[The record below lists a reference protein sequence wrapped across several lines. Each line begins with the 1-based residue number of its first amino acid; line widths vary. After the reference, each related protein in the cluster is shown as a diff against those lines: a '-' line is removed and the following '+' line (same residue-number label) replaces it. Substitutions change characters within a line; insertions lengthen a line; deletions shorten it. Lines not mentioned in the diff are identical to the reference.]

1 MFAERAFL
9 SRSLRKDTGGGSFC
23 KSSGGDCLFACWN
36 RARVWNALRLACTE
50 ICNVREMD

>member
-23 KSSGGDCLFACWN
+23 DRF
-36 RARVWNALRLACTE
+36 RAETASLLVVFVL
-50 ICNVREMD
+50 